1 MTILKE
7 QTPSTHFRSP
17 AVRDNNFQS
26 EMDKPDNMLSS
37 SEGLE
42 ASQHGAR
49 NGRDILGDILPSSG
63 TVNSLKIPLLPRLIK
78 FDISETG
85 KSTEGN

>member
-1 MTILKE
+1 M
-7 QTPSTHFRSP
+7 
-17 AVRDNNFQS
+17 RDNNFQS

-37 SEGLE
+37 SEG